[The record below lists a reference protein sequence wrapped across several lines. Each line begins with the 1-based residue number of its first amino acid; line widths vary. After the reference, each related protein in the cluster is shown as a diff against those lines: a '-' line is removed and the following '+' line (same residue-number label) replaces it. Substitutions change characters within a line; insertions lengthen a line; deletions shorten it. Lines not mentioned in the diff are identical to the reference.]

1 MTHLKRQKMPGF
13 WPLARKEERFAVVPI
28 PGPHPKATSIPI
40 TIVIRDILKLGK
52 TSRDAKKILNNKEIL
67 VDGKEI
73 TERRFPVGLM
83 DIITNKGNKENYLV
97 LPSKKSFE
105 LKKISDKDAD
115 SKYCKIIGKTMVK
128 KGLQLNLHNGKNIL
142 LSKEDKDKYMVS
154 DTIKISI
161 KSKKILE
168 VVPYKEGSE
177 VLIIRGRNKGV
188 KGKLKKIIINKDLQ
202 GQRAEIEI
210 NGEDKIFKRDLI
222 FVVPNGF

>member
-13 WPLARKEERFAVVPI
+13 WPLPRKMERFAVVPI
-28 PGPHPKATSIPI
+28 PGPHPKATSIPL
-40 TIVIRDILKLGK
+40 TIIIRDVLKLGK

-73 TERRFPVGLM
+73 TEGRFPVGLM
-83 DIITNKGNKENYLV
+83 DIVTNKGNKENYLV

-105 LKKISDKDAD
+105 FKKISDKETD

-142 LSKEDKDKYMVS
+142 LSKDDKDKYMVS

-161 KSKKILE
+161 KSKKIME
-168 VVPYKEGSE
+168 VVPYKEGAE

-202 GQRAEIEI
+202 GQRADVEI

-222 FVVPNGF
+222 FVVPKGF